1 MYTSNIEI
9 YTDKKELIEE
19 LSKYYNE
26 ALINDIINNTDPLTE
41 YFFKSTRNLIYSAR
55 LSIT

>member
-9 YTDKKELIEE
+9 YTDKKELIKE
-19 LSKYYNE
+19 LSKYYNI

-41 YFFKSTRNLIYSAR
+41 YFFKNKLIR
-55 LSIT
+55 

>member
-9 YTDKKELIEE
+9 YTDKKDLIEE

-41 YFFKSTRNLIYSAR
+41 YFFKNKLIR
-55 LSIT
+55 